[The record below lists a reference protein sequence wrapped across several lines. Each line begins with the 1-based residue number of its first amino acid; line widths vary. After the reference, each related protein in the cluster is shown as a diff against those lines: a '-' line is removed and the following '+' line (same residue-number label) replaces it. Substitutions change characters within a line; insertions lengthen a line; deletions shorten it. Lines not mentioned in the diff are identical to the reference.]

1 MRKHALL
8 VVFSIIL
15 AVVVLS
21 GCGGN
26 QTATETDEFEN
37 IEFESDIVELV
48 HGQVVKKIDK
58 GILIGIDVE
67 YLFKNIADR
76 DIEVKVNL
84 EFYDKND
91 NIIFRGGPKWIV
103 LPDGYTE
110 TQVLGAN
117 IISYNGKYT
126 KDVDH
131 VKIFAV
137 ED

>member
-103 LPDGYTE
+103 LPDGC
-110 TQVLGAN
+110 
-117 IISYNGKYT
+117 
-126 KDVDH
+126 
-131 VKIFAV
+131 
-137 ED
+137 

>member
-1 MRKHALL
+1 MKKHVLL

-15 AVVVLS
+15 AAVVLS
-21 GCGGN
+21 GCDGD
-26 QTATETDEFEN
+26 QTATETDEFGD

-48 HGQVVKKIDK
+48 HGQVVKKIDE

-84 EFYDKND
+84 EFYDKDD

-110 TQVLGAN
+110 TQLLGAN

-131 VKIFAV
+131 VKIIAV

>member
-1 MRKHALL
+1 MRKHVLL

-84 EFYDKND
+84 EFYDRND

-117 IISYNGKYT
+117 IISYNGKYI

-137 ED
+137 EG